1 MAPNWDRLIRFIATD
16 GRELRGQP
24 ILPSSDFDVGTTTGA
39 TGLKAKV
46 IDVANDDIFDAATK
60 VTDEEVTV
68 KKLLGPVTVDEVP
81 IIRCI
86 GLNFIKHSKPIHHEP
101 DWKHVNLMSI
111 TVQEGGRT
119 LPPHPST
126 FIKANTCLQ
135 DHEGPIVIPK
145 IAQDNQADY
154 EGELCFIISKDCK
167 DVSEADAFD
176 YIGGYLSGNDVSSR
190 KWQRDPNLAGT
201 VPQWNFSKGFDTYAP
216 LGPQIVSTKVI
227 PDPSKLTLQTRVNG
241 ELRQNSGIDDLC
253 FKIPTLVAFSS
264 QGTTL
269 KKGTVVMTGT
279 CAGVGYAMKTPQ
291 FLKPGDVVEVS
302 VTPEVGTLRNTV
314 EFA

>member
-1 MAPNWDRLIRFIATD
+1 MLHD
-16 GRELRGQP
+16 
-24 ILPSSDFDVGTTTGA
+24 
-39 TGLKAKV
+39 
-46 IDVANDDIFDAATK
+46 
-60 VTDEEVTV
+60 TDE
-68 KKLLGPVTVDEVP
+68 
-81 IIRCI
+81 
-86 GLNFIKHSKPIHHEP
+86 SA
-101 DWKHVNLMSI
+101 
-111 TVQEGGRT
+111 VQEGGRT

-176 YIGGYLSGNDVSSR
+176 YIGGYMSGNDVSSR

-216 LGPQIVSTKVI
+216 LGPQIVSTKVV

-279 CAGVGYAMKTPQ
+279 CAGVGYAMKNPQ

-302 VTPEVGTLRNTV
+302 VTPEIGTVRNTV

>member
-24 ILPSSDFDVGTTTGA
+24 ILPSPDFDVGTTTES

-46 IDVANDDIFDAATK
+46 ISVANNDIFDAATK

-86 GLNFIKHSKPIHHEP
+86 GLNFIKHI
-101 DWKHVNLMSI
+101 
-111 TVQEGGRT
+111 QEGGRT

-167 DVSEADAFD
+167 DVSEAEAFD
-176 YIGGYLSGNDVSSR
+176 YIGGYMSGNDVSSR

-216 LGPQIVSTKVI
+216 LGPQIVSTKVVS
-227 PDPSKLTLQTRVNG
+227 DPSKLTLQTRVNG

-279 CAGVGYAMKTPQ
+279 CAGVGYAMKNPQ

-302 VTPEVGTLRNTV
+302 VTPQIGTLRNTV

>member
-24 ILPSSDFDVGTTTGA
+24 ILPSADFDVGTTTEE

-46 IDVANDDIFDAATK
+46 IDVKNNDIFDSATK

-86 GLNFIKHSKPIHHEP
+86 GLNFIKHI
-101 DWKHVNLMSI
+101 
-111 TVQEGGRT
+111 QEGGRT
-119 LPPHPST
+119 LPPYPST
-126 FIKANTCLQ
+126 FIKANTCLN
-135 DHEGPIVIPK
+135 DHGAPIVIPK

-154 EGELCFIISKDCK
+154 EGELCFIISKDAK
-167 DVSEADAFD
+167 DVSEAEAFD
-176 YIGGYLSGNDVSSR
+176 YIGGYTSGNDVSSR
-190 KWQRDPNLAGT
+190 KLQRDPLLAGT

-216 LGPQIVSTKVI
+216 LGPQLVSTKVI
-227 PDPSKLTLQTRVNG
+227 PDPSKLHLKTIVNG
-241 ELRQNSGIDDLC
+241 DLRQNSGIDDLC
-253 FKIPTLVAFSS
+253 FKIPTLVSYCS

-269 KKGTVVMTGT
+269 KKGTVFMTGT
-279 CAGVGYAMKTPQ
+279 CAGVGYAMKEPQ
-291 FLKPGDVVEVS
+291 FLKPGDVVEVNLS
-302 VTPEVGTLRNTV
+302 PEIGTLKNMV
-314 EFA
+314 EYA

>member
-1 MAPNWDRLIRFIATD
+1 M
-16 GRELRGQP
+16 
-24 ILPSSDFDVGTTTGA
+24 
-39 TGLKAKV
+39 
-46 IDVANDDIFDAATK
+46 
-60 VTDEEVTV
+60 
-68 KKLLGPVTVDEVP
+68 
-81 IIRCI
+81 
-86 GLNFIKHSKPIHHEP
+86 
-101 DWKHVNLMSI
+101 
-111 TVQEGGRT
+111 
-119 LPPHPST
+119 
-126 FIKANTCLQ
+126 
-135 DHEGPIVIPK
+135 IPK

-154 EGELCFIISKDCK
+154 EGELCFIISKDAK
-167 DVSEADAFD
+167 DVSEAEAFD

-216 LGPQIVSTKVI
+216 LGPQIVSTKVV

-279 CAGVGYAMKTPQ
+279 CAGVGYAMKNPQ

-302 VTPEVGTLRNTV
+302 VTPEIGTLRNTV

>member
-24 ILPSSDFDVGTTTGA
+24 ILPSADFDVGTTTEE

-46 IDVANDDIFDAATK
+46 IDVKNNDIFDSATK

-86 GLNFIKHSKPIHHEP
+86 GLNFIKHI
-101 DWKHVNLMSI
+101 
-111 TVQEGGRT
+111 QEGGRT
-119 LPPHPST
+119 LPPYPST
-126 FIKANTCLQ
+126 FIKANTCLN
-135 DHEGPIVIPK
+135 DHGAPIVIPK

-154 EGELCFIISKDCK
+154 EGELCFIISKDAK
-167 DVSEADAFD
+167 DVSEAEAFD
-176 YIGGYLSGNDVSSR
+176 YIGGYTSGNDVSSR
-190 KWQRDPNLAGT
+190 KLQRDPLLAGT

-216 LGPQIVSTKVI
+216 LGPQLVSTKVI
-227 PDPSKLTLQTRVNG
+227 PDPSKLHLKTIVNG
-241 ELRQNSGIDDLC
+241 DLRQNSGIDDLC
-253 FKIPTLVAFSS
+253 FKIPTLVSYCS

-269 KKGTVVMTGT
+269 KKGTVFMTGT
-279 CAGVGYAMKTPQ
+279 CAGVGYAMKEPQ
-291 FLKPGDVVEVS
+291 FLKPGDVVEVNLS
-302 VTPEVGTLRNTV
+302 PEIGTLKNTV
-314 EFA
+314 EYV

>member
-1 MAPNWDRLIRFIATD
+1 MAPNWDRLIRFIASD

-24 ILPSSDFDVGTTTGA
+24 ILPSPDFDVGTTTEA
-39 TGLKAKV
+39 TGLKAK
-46 IDVANDDIFDAATK
+46 IISVANGDIFSADTK

-86 GLNFIKHSKPIHHEP
+86 GLNFIKHI
-101 DWKHVNLMSI
+101 
-111 TVQEGGRT
+111 QEGGRT

-145 IAQDNQADY
+145 LAQDNQADY
-154 EGELCFIISKDCK
+154 EGELCFIISRDAK

-176 YIGGYLSGNDVSSR
+176 YIGGYVCGNDVSSR

-216 LGPQIVSTKVI
+216 LGPQLVSTKVI
-227 PDPSKLTLQTRVNG
+227 DDPSKLQLQTRVNG
-241 ELRQNSGIDDLC
+241 QLRQDSGIDDLC
-253 FKIPTLVAFSS
+253 FKIPTLVAFCS

-279 CAGVGYAMKTPQ
+279 CAGVGYAMKEPQ

-302 VTPEVGTLRNTV
+302 ITPGVGTLRNTV

>member
-1 MAPNWDRLIRFIATD
+1 MTPNWDRLIRFIATD

-24 ILPSSDFDVGTTTGA
+24 ILPSSDFDIGTTTEA

-46 IDVANDDIFDAATK
+46 IKVANGDIFDGATQ

-86 GLNFIKHSKPIHHEP
+86 GLNFIKHI
-101 DWKHVNLMSI
+101 
-111 TVQEGGRT
+111 QEGGRT

-154 EGELCFIISKDCK
+154 EGELCFIIGKDCK
-167 DVSEADAFD
+167 DASEADAFD

-190 KWQRDPNLAGT
+190 KWQRDPALAGT

-241 ELRQNSGIDDLC
+241 DLRQNSGIDDLC
-253 FKIPTLVAFSS
+253 FKIPQLVAFCS

-279 CAGVGYAMKTPQ
+279 CAGVGYAMKEPQ

-302 VTPEVGTLRNTV
+302 ITPQIGTLRNTV

>member
-24 ILPSSDFDVGTTTGA
+24 ILPSPDFDVGTTTEA

-46 IDVANDDIFDAATK
+46 ISVANGDIFDAATK
-60 VTDEEVTV
+60 VTDEEATV
-68 KKLLGPVTVDEVP
+68 KTLLGPVTVDEVP

-86 GLNFIKHSKPIHHEP
+86 GLNFIKHI
-101 DWKHVNLMSI
+101 
-111 TVQEGGRT
+111 QEGGRT

-135 DHEGPIVIPK
+135 DHNGPIVIPK

-154 EGELCFIISKDCK
+154 EGELCFIISRDCK
-167 DVSEADAFD
+167 DVAAADAYS
-176 YIGGYLSGNDVSSR
+176 YIGGYAAGNDVSSR
-190 KWQRDPNLAGT
+190 KWQRDPALAGT

-216 LGPQIVSTKVI
+216 VGPQLVSTRVV
-227 PDPSKLTLQTRVNG
+227 PEPSVLQLQTRVNG
-241 ELRQNSGIDDLC
+241 ELRQDSGIDDLC
-253 FKIPTLVAFSS
+253 FKIPELVAFCS

-269 KKGTVVMTGT
+269 KRGTLVMTGT
-279 CAGVGYAMKTPQ
+279 CAGVGYAMKNPQ

-302 VTPEVGTLRNTV
+302 VTPEIGTVRNTV

>member
-24 ILPSSDFDVGTTTGA
+24 ILPSSDFDVGTTTEA

-46 IDVANDDIFDAATK
+46 ISVANNDVFDPATK
-60 VTDEEVTV
+60 VTEEEVTV

-86 GLNFIKHSKPIHHEP
+86 GLNFIKHI
-101 DWKHVNLMSI
+101 
-111 TVQEGGRT
+111 QEGGRT

-135 DHEGPIVIPK
+135 DHDGPIVIPK

-167 DVSEADAFD
+167 DVSEAEAFD
-176 YIGGYLSGNDVSSR
+176 YIGGYMSGNDVSSR

-279 CAGVGYAMKTPQ
+279 CAGVGYAMKNPQ

-302 VTPEVGTLRNTV
+302 VTPEIGTVRNTV
-314 EFA
+314 EYA